1 MIQLYNNSNRNM
13 KIFSQAFA
21 FPHLLRTDFPKQLMA
36 AFRVTLA
43 STHKVKLQ
51 RTGIQGRIIN
61 LGQ

>member
-1 MIQLYNNSNRNM
+1 M